1 MNHKIFSRTGLLA
14 LAGFFLLAVVAIQWL
29 FSGARIDLTDNNLY
43 TISDGTKRIVS
54 KLEMPVRLKL
64 YFSEKET
71 EGLPAVRD
79 YAKRVTEL
87 LEEYVSYS
95 DGKLQLEVIDP
106 VAFSEQEDKATE
118 YGLQGVPL
126 DAGGSTLYFG
136 LVAIPMDETEEVM
149 DAAQIIPFIQLDQEE
164 YLEYDLSKLLYTAAN
179 PELPKIGLLSTLDV
193 NGGYDFMTRQQ
204 TEPWML
210 MEQAKQLFTVESLET
225 TVTEIPESI
234 DVLMLVHPKDLDDR
248 TLLAIDQ
255 YVMKGGKAIVF
266 VDPAAEQEQQVSPM
280 DPPGGSDLAQLLSA
294 WGVEPS
300 AGQFVADGQYAMA
313 VNLAQSQ
320 RPIRHLALLNLVN
333 DSDQPVIALDD
344 IATTDLESITM
355 SSALALLPVEGA
367 TTKVTPLLMSSSDAM
382 LMDANLLQSLSDP
395 TSLYKDFQPT
405 GERYV
410 LAARIQ
416 GEATTAF
423 LNGVDV
429 VKSDAA
435 ASEGESASV
444 EPETETL
451 MPAVTST
458 DQLNVIVV
466 GDTDIMS
473 DRLWVQVQNFFG
485 QRIPTPWADNAGLV
499 INALD
504 NLAGSA
510 DLIDIRSRGRYTRNF
525 EVVDALKREAE
536 EQFRAEEEIL
546 EQQLQ
551 ETEQQLNELQSAQGE
566 AAITLTPEQ
575 EQALESFIQKKL
587 DIRKR
592 LREVRLNLD
601 QDIESLGTQ
610 LKLINI
616 LLVPVLLSLLAL
628 IVAYYRRQQRAR

>member
-1 MNHKIFSRTGLLA
+1 
-14 LAGFFLLAVVAIQWL
+14 
-29 FSGARIDLTDNNLY
+29 
-43 TISDGTKRIVS
+43 
-54 KLEMPVRLKL
+54 
-64 YFSEKET
+64 
-71 EGLPAVRD
+71 
-79 YAKRVTEL
+79 
-87 LEEYVSYS
+87 
-95 DGKLQLEVIDP
+95 
-106 VAFSEQEDKATE
+106 
-118 YGLQGVPL
+118 
-126 DAGGSTLYFG
+126 LYFG

-255 YVMKGGKAIVF
+255 YVMMGGKAIVF

-423 LNGVDV
+423 PNGVDV
-429 VKSDAA
+429 VKSDTV